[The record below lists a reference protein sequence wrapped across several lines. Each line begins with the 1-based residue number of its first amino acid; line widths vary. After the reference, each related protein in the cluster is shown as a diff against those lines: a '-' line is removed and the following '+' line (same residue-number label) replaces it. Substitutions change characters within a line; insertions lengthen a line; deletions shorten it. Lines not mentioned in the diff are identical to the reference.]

1 MRPRWAAAIVATLLL
16 LGGAAASGPASE
28 PEGARLSPQARAYLS
43 DALDL
48 LQRDSLNT
56 ARVDWKDVRAKAFSR
71 ADGAR
76 TPQDTY
82 PAINGAVSA
91 LDDRHGR
98 FVPPDRADRVLGDPE
113 VVDSPTSNQL
123 PGHIG
128 YLTLRGVNGSDRTYA
143 EYVARGRAAVAETD
157 RAGACGWV
165 VDLRGETGGGMW
177 APLAV
182 AAPILG
188 DGPLGGFVTAHGKRS
203 AWSIRGGV
211 PYLDDTPL
219 ADADALHPLAAT
231 PPVAVLTGR
240 WTASAGEAVAVAFI
254 GRPVTRSFG
263 DRTYGVPTGNEPHR
277 LSDGA
282 VVVLT
287 TAAEADR
294 TGRILQGPLVPDETI
309 DTPTTKNADPALD
322 AAVNWLA
329 GQGPCKG
336 Y

>member
-1 MRPRWAAAIVATLLL
+1 MLLL
-16 LGGAAASGPASE
+16 AGCAATAGPAPE

-56 ARVDWKDVRAKAFSR
+56 ARVDWKDVRAKAFSH
-71 ADGAR
+71 AGGAR

-82 PAINGAVSA
+82 PAINGAVGA
-91 LDDRHGR
+91 LNDHHSR
-98 FVPPDRADRVLGDPE
+98 FYPPDQADRVGGDPE
-113 VVDSPTSNQL
+113 VVDSPTSRQL

-128 YLTLRGVNGSDRTYA
+128 YLALPGVNGSDRTYA
-143 EYVARGRAAVAETD
+143 EYVARGRAAVAGTD
-157 RAGACGWV
+157 QAGACGWV

-188 DGPLGGFVTAHGKRS
+188 DGPLGGFVTADGRRA

-211 PYLDDTPL
+211 PYQDDTPQ
-219 ADADALHPLAAT
+219 ADADGVHPLAAAS

-240 WTASAGEAVAVAFI
+240 GTASAGEAVAIAFI
-254 GRPVTRSFG
+254 GRPATRSFG

-282 VVVLT
+282 VILLAG
-287 TAAEADR
+287 AAEADR
-294 TGRILQGPLVPDETI
+294 TGRILEGPLVPDETI
-309 DTPTTKNADPALD
+309 GSPTTKNADPTLET
-322 AAVNWLA
+322 AVNWLV